1 MPPSLRNWLRR
12 AIAALC
18 YRRRDCD
25 CGADHVSRK
34 PLIDALSLLAAA
46 IAFCVPPAPAAAAEC
61 QTVSEFT
68 EIFLQTYPSGGLTET
83 YEGEVG
89 AEVMQRL
96 HRPGAGP
103 AVSFLYSGDGPVT
116 GKRGRYLYLVHDGGS
131 CVLAKDWIDGETYD
145 WAVSAQ

>member
-1 MPPSLRNWLRR
+1 MR
-12 AIAALC
+12 
-18 YRRRDCD
+18 
-25 CGADHVSRK
+25 RK

-46 IAFCVPPAPAAAAEC
+46 MAFCVPWAPAAPGEC

-68 EIFLQTYPSGGLTET
+68 ESFLQTYPSGGLTET

-131 CVLAKDWIDGETYD
+131 CVLAKDWIDGETHD
-145 WAVSAQ
+145 WAVDTE